1 MIKRVNTYYNYFMWT
16 AFKRIV
22 RAGFVGFWRN
32 AFVSLAAIFVMAVS
46 LFVIGSTM
54 MVDTLLGASLDN
66 IQKKVDINVY
76 FVTSAEQMDIDL
88 LQTSLESLPD
98 VEEVVFTS
106 REDALAAFSELHKND
121 ETIMQGLEELGD
133 NPLGSSLSIRA
144 QNTSQYE
151 GIASFLSEQQA
162 IEDPQQPLI
171 DEVNF
176 VKNQEAIEKLTAIIG
191 AVENATFIIMIV
203 LVAASILITFNTVR
217 LTVYTTR
224 EEISVMR
231 LVGASNMFIRGPF
244 MLQGIMYGVAAGVLA
259 LLVLYPLVLWIGP
272 ETEQFFQYNIFEHFV
287 SSFGYFFAVLVGT
300 GVVMGVVS
308 SSLAVS
314 RYLRV

>member
-1 MIKRVNTYYNYFMWT
+1 MWT

-54 MVDTLLGASLDN
+54 MVDTLLAVSLDN
-66 IQKKVDINVY
+66 IQNKVDINVY
-76 FVTSAEQMDIDL
+76 FVTTAEQTDIDF
-88 LQTSLESLPD
+88 LQTSLEALPD

-121 ETIMQGLEELGD
+121 ETIMQGLEELSD
-133 NPLGSSLSIRA
+133 NPLGASLSIRA
-144 QNTSQYE
+144 QDTSQYE
-151 GIASFLSEQQA
+151 GIASYLAEQQA

-176 VKNQEAIEKLTAIIG
+176 GKNQEAINKLTAIIG
-191 AVENATFIIMIV
+191 AVENATFVIMLV

-244 MLQGIMYGVAAGVLA
+244 MLQGIMYGVSAGVLA

-272 ETEQFFQYNIFEHFV
+272 ETEVFFQFNLFNYFV
-287 SSFGYFFAVLVGT
+287 SNFGYFFAVLIGT

-308 SSLAVS
+308 SSWAVS

>member
-1 MIKRVNTYYNYFMWT
+1 MWT

-46 LFVIGSTM
+46 LFVIGSTI
-54 MVDTLLGASLDN
+54 MVDTLLGVSLDN
-66 IQKKVDINVY
+66 IQDKVDINVY
-76 FVTSAEQMDIDL
+76 FVTTAEQTDIDL

-98 VEEVVFTS
+98 VEEVIYTS
-106 REDALAAFSELHKND
+106 REDALTAFSELHKND

-133 NPLGSSLSIRA
+133 NPLGASLSIRA
-144 QNTSQYE
+144 QDTSQYE
-151 GIASFLSEQQA
+151 GIAAFLSEQQA

-176 VKNQEAIEKLTAIIG
+176 VKNKEAIEKLTAIIG

-244 MLQGIMYGVAAGVLA
+244 MLQGIMYGLSAGVLA

-272 ETEQFFQYNIFEHFV
+272 ETEQFFQFNLFDYFV
-287 SSFGYFFAVLVGT
+287 SNFGYLFAVLVGT
-300 GVVMGVVS
+300 GVAMGVIS